1 MEIRYAAEMIH
12 RRKNKRDSIFRKG
25 LMISVDQLVVSFG
38 GFDLFK
44 GVSFLV
50 APKDRIGLTGKNG
63 AGKST
68 LLKILAGKQLP
79 SEGTVSS
86 PKDTR
91 VGYLPQH
98 MVVDNTKTVF
108 DETKT
113 AFDEILSLKAEIDH
127 LNHEIATREDY
138 ESDSYMQLIN
148 RVTDLND
155 RYLMVG
161 GTNMEGEIE
170 QTLKGLGFERKD
182 FTRQTSEF
190 SGGWRMRIELAKI
203 LLRKPDVFLLDE
215 PTNHLDIESIQW
227 LEDFLANYNG
237 AVVLVS
243 HDRAFLD
250 NVTNRTIEISLG
262 KIYDYKANYTR
273 YLELRKE
280 HRETQL
286 AAYRNQQKLIEETEQ
301 FIERFRYKAT
311 KAVQVQSR
319 TKMLE
324 KLDRIEVDDEDNS
337 RLNIKFPPAIRS
349 GTIVAECKH
358 LSKSYGD
365 LEVLNDIDLII
376 ERGEKVAFVGKNG
389 EGKTTLARVILGELE
404 HTGELKIGHNVKV
417 GYFAQNQA
425 QKLDENLTVLETIDQ
440 IAVGDIRT
448 RIRDIL
454 GAFMFSGEDVDKKVK
469 VLSGGERMR
478 LAMIKLMLEPVNFL
492 VLDEPT
498 NHLDIR
504 SKEMLK
510 NALADYDGTVLV
522 VSHDRE
528 FLDGLVNCVYEF
540 KHKKVKQ
547 HLGGIYDFLQKKKL
561 ESLKELEQKTKPGAN
576 NAAKTVVAAPA
587 ADDNKLSYE
596 ERKEINKQISRLEKS
611 VEQSEND
618 IARIE
623 DEIATMDQQMAN
635 PEMLNDAS
643 IFEKYD
649 QLKQELEKVMEQWT
663 EYTEEYEGL
672 LKQKTW

>member
-1 MEIRYAAEMIH
+1 
-12 RRKNKRDSIFRKG
+12 
-25 LMISVDQLVVSFG
+25 MISVDQLVVSFG

-44 GVSFLV
+44 GVSFLIT
-50 APKDRIGLTGKNG
+50 PKDRIGLTGKNG

-68 LLKILAGKQLP
+68 LLKILAGKQMP
-79 SEGTVSS
+79 SEGSISS
-86 PKDTR
+86 PKGVR
-91 VGYLPQH
+91 IGYLPQH
-98 MVVDNTKTVF
+98 MVVSNTKTVF
-108 DETKT
+108 EETRK
-113 AFDEILSLKAEIDH
+113 AFDEILTMKSEIDR
-127 LNHEIATREDY
+127 LNNEIATREDY
-138 ESDSYMQLIN
+138 ESDSYMQLIHE
-148 RVTDLND
+148 VTDLND
-155 RYLMVG
+155 RYHMFG

-227 LEDFLANYNG
+227 LEEFLSSYSG

-250 NVTNRTIEISLG
+250 GVTNRTVEISLG
-262 KIYDYKANYTR
+262 RIYDYKANYSR

-280 HRETQL
+280 HKETQL

-319 TKMLE
+319 SKMLDKIE
-324 KLDRIEVDDEDNS
+324 RIEVDEDDNS

-349 GTIVAECKH
+349 GNVVVECKN

-365 LEVLNDIDLII
+365 FEVLHDIDLMI
-376 ERGEKVAFVGKNG
+376 ERGDKVAFVGKNG
-389 EGKTTLARVILGELE
+389 EGKTTLARVILNELE
-404 HTGELKIGHNVKV
+404 HTGHLKIGHNVKV

-425 QKLDENLTVLETIDQ
+425 QLMDENLTVLETIDQ
-440 IAVGDIRT
+440 IAVGDVRT
-448 RIRDIL
+448 KIRDIL

-469 VLSGGERMR
+469 VLSGGERTR
-478 LAMIKLMLEPVNFL
+478 LSMIRLMLEPVNFL
-492 VLDEPT
+492 VMDEPT
-498 NHLDIR
+498 NHLDMR

-510 NALADYDGTVLV
+510 QALAEYDGTVLV

-540 KHKKVKQ
+540 KNKKVKQ
-547 HLGGIYDFLQKKKL
+547 HLGGIYDFLQKRKL
-561 ESLKELEQKTKPGAN
+561 ESLKELEQKSIENKAVAKEEKKP
-576 NAAKTVVAAPA
+576 VVEE
-587 ADDNKLSYE
+587 NKLSYE
-596 ERKEINKQISRLEKS
+596 ERKEINKSISRLEKS
-611 VEQSEND
+611 IEQSEKE
-618 IARIE
+618 ISKVE
-623 DEIATMDQQMAN
+623 GEIAAMDKKMAN
-635 PEMLNDAS
+635 PENLNDSS
-643 IFEKYD
+643 IFEVYEN
-649 QLKQELEKVMEQWT
+649 LKQKLEQVMEQWA
-663 EYTEEYEGL
+663 EFTEEHEQL
-672 LKQKTW
+672 VQQKTW

>member
-1 MEIRYAAEMIH
+1 
-12 RRKNKRDSIFRKG
+12 
-25 LMISVDQLVVSFG
+25 MISVDQLVVSFG

-44 GVSFLV
+44 GVSFLIT
-50 APKDRIGLTGKNG
+50 PKDRIGLTGKNG

-68 LLKILAGKQLP
+68 MLKILAGKQLP

-91 VGYLPQH
+91 IGYLPQH
-98 MVVDNTKTVF
+98 MNVDNTKTVF

-113 AFDEILSLKAEIDH
+113 AFDEILSLKAEIDR

-155 RYLMVG
+155 RYHMVG
-161 GTNMEGEIE
+161 GTNMEAEIE

-237 AVVLVS
+237 SVVLVS

-311 KAVQVQSR
+311 KSVQVQSR
-319 TKMLE
+319 AKMLD

-337 RLNIKFPPAIRS
+337 RLNIKFPPAVRS
-349 GTIVAECKH
+349 GTIVVECKH

-365 LEVLNDIDLII
+365 FEVLNDIDLII

-425 QKLDENLTVLETIDQ
+425 QKLDENLTILETIDQ
-440 IAVGDIRT
+440 IAIGDIRT
-448 RIRDIL
+448 KIRDIL

-498 NHLDIR
+498 NHLDMR

-510 NALADYDGTVLV
+510 NALAEYDGTVLV

-528 FLDGLVNCVYEF
+528 FLDGLVKCVYEF

-561 ESLKELEQKTKPGAN
+561 ESLKELEQKAKPVN
-576 NAAKTVVAAPA
+576 NTEVKKEIVTTA
-587 ADDNKLSYE
+587 ADENKLSYE

-611 VEQSEND
+611 IEQTESD
-618 IARIE
+618 IARLE
-623 DEIATMDQQMAN
+623 GEVAAMDEKMAN
-635 PEMLNDAS
+635 PDNLSDHA
-643 IFEKYD
+643 IFESYD
-649 QLKQELEKVMEQWT
+649 KLKQDLEKVMDQWS
-663 EYTEEYEGL
+663 EYTEEYEDL

>member
-1 MEIRYAAEMIH
+1 
-12 RRKNKRDSIFRKG
+12 
-25 LMISVDQLVVSFG
+25 MISVDQLVVSFG

-44 GVSFLV
+44 GVSFLIT
-50 APKDRIGLTGKNG
+50 PKDRIGLTGKNG

-68 LLKILAGKQLP
+68 MLKMLAGKQNP
-79 SEGTVSS
+79 SEGTISM
-86 PKDTR
+86 PKDVR
-91 VGYLPQH
+91 IGYLPQH
-98 MVVDNTKTVF
+98 MVVSNDKTVF
-108 DETKT
+108 EETRT
-113 AFDEILSLKAEIDH
+113 AFDEILSMKNEIDS

-138 ESDSYMQLIN
+138 ESDSYMNLIH

-155 RYLMVG
+155 RYLMFG
-161 GTNMEGEIE
+161 GNNMEAEIE

-182 FTRQTSEF
+182 FTRHTSEF

-203 LLRKPDVFLLDE
+203 LLRRPDVFLLDE

-227 LEDFLANYNG
+227 LEDFLSSYSG

-250 NVTNRTIEISLG
+250 NVTNRTVEISLG
-262 KIYDYKANYTR
+262 RIYDYKANYSK

-280 HRETQL
+280 HKETQL

-319 TKMLE
+319 SKMLE
-324 KLDRIEVDDEDNS
+324 KLDRIEVEEEDNS

-349 GTIVAECKH
+349 GTVVVECKH
-358 LSKSYGD
+358 LSKSYGNF
-365 LEVLNDIDLII
+365 EVLNDIDLVI
-376 ERGEKVAFVGKNG
+376 ERGDKVAFVGKNG
-389 EGKTTLARVILGELE
+389 EGKTTLARVILSELE

-425 QKLDENLTVLETIDQ
+425 QLMDENLTVLETIDQ
-440 IAVGDIRT
+440 IAVGDVRT
-448 RIRDIL
+448 KIRDIL

-469 VLSGGERMR
+469 VLSGGERTR
-478 LAMIKLMLEPVNFL
+478 LAMIRLMLEPVNFL
-492 VLDEPT
+492 VMDEPT
-498 NHLDIR
+498 NHLDMR

-510 NALADYDGTVLV
+510 NALAEYDGTVLV

-528 FLDGLVNCVYEF
+528 FLDGLVKCVYEF
-540 KHKKVKQ
+540 KNKKVKQ

-561 ESLKELEQKTKPGAN
+561 ESLKELEQKVPNASQSAKPEE
-576 NAAKTVVAAPA
+576 KKVAQQEST
-587 ADDNKLSYE
+587 LSYE
-596 ERKEINKQISRLEKS
+596 ERKEINKAISKLEKS
-611 VEQSEND
+611 VEQSENE
-618 IARIE
+618 IARLE
-623 DEIATMDQQMAN
+623 DEIAAMDEKMAN
-635 PEMLNDAS
+635 PESMSDPS
-643 IFEKYD
+643 IFEQYEK
-649 QLKQELEKVMEQWT
+649 LKKDLEAVMEQWA
-663 EYTEEYEGL
+663 EYTEEHENL

>member
-1 MEIRYAAEMIH
+1 
-12 RRKNKRDSIFRKG
+12 
-25 LMISVDQLVVSFG
+25 MISVDQLVVSFG

-44 GVSFLV
+44 GVSFLIT
-50 APKDRIGLTGKNG
+50 PKDRIGLTGKNG

-68 LLKILAGKQLP
+68 LLKILAGKQNP
-79 SEGTVSS
+79 SEGSISS
-86 PKDTR
+86 PKDVR
-91 VGYLPQH
+91 IGYLPQH
-98 MVVDNTKTVF
+98 MVVSNDKSVF
-108 DETKT
+108 EETKT
-113 AFDEILSLKAEIDH
+113 AFDEILSMKAEIDS
-127 LNHEIATREDY
+127 LNHQIATREDY
-138 ESDSYMQLIN
+138 ESDDYMKLIN

-155 RYLMVG
+155 RYLMFG
-161 GTNMEGEIE
+161 GNNMEAEIE
-170 QTLKGLGFERKD
+170 QTLKGLGFERED
-182 FTRQTSEF
+182 FVRQTSEF

-203 LLRKPDVFLLDE
+203 LLKKPDVFLLDE

-227 LEDFLANYNG
+227 LEDFLANYSG

-262 KIYDYKANYTR
+262 RIYDYKANYTK

-280 HRETQL
+280 HKETQL

-319 TKMLE
+319 SKMLE
-324 KLDRIEVDDEDNS
+324 KLDRIEVDEDDNS

-349 GTIVAECKH
+349 GTVVAECKH

-365 LEVLNDIDLII
+365 FEVLNDIDLTI
-376 ERGEKVAFVGKNG
+376 ERGDKVAFVGRNG
-389 EGKTTLARVILGELE
+389 EGKTTLARVILNELD

-425 QKLDENLTVLETIDQ
+425 QLMDESLTVFDTIDQ

-448 RIRDIL
+448 KIRDIL

-469 VLSGGERMR
+469 VLSGGERTR
-478 LAMIKLMLEPVNFL
+478 LAMIRLMLEPVNFL
-492 VLDEPT
+492 VMDEPT
-498 NHLDIR
+498 NHLDMR

-510 NALADYDGTVLV
+510 QALAEYDGTVLV

-540 KHKKVKQ
+540 RHKKVKQ
-547 HLGGIYDFLQKKKL
+547 HLGGIYDFLQKKKM
-561 ESLKELEQKTKPGAN
+561 ESLKDLEQNTKTSVKETTEEKQAEKE
-576 NAAKTVVAAPA
+576 AS
-587 ADDNKLSYE
+587 KLSYE
-596 ERKEINKQISRLEKS
+596 QRKEVNKAISKLEKQ
-611 VEQSEND
+611 VEQAEND
-618 IARIE
+618 IARLE
-623 DEIATMDQQMAN
+623 DEIAAMDEKMAN
-635 PEMLNDAS
+635 PDNLGDSS
-643 IFEKYD
+643 IFEQYD
-649 QLKQELEKVMEQWT
+649 KLKQDLEAVMEHWA
-663 EYTEEYEGL
+663 EYTEEHENL
-672 LKQKTW
+672 LKQKSW

>member
-1 MEIRYAAEMIH
+1 
-12 RRKNKRDSIFRKG
+12 
-25 LMISVDQLVVSFG
+25 MISVDQLVVSFG

-44 GVSFLV
+44 GVSFLIT
-50 APKDRIGLTGKNG
+50 PKDRIGLTGKNG

-68 LLKILAGKQLP
+68 MLKMLAGKQNP
-79 SEGTVSS
+79 SEGTISM
-86 PKDTR
+86 PKDVR
-91 VGYLPQH
+91 IGYLPQH
-98 MVVDNTKTVF
+98 MVVSNDKSVF
-108 DETKT
+108 EETKT
-113 AFDEILSLKAEIDH
+113 AFDEILSMKNEIDR

-138 ESDSYMQLIN
+138 ETDSYMNLIH

-155 RYLMVG
+155 RYLMFG
-161 GTNMEGEIE
+161 GNNMEAEIE

-203 LLRKPDVFLLDE
+203 LLRRPDVFLLDE

-227 LEDFLANYNG
+227 LEDFLSSYSG

-250 NVTNRTIEISLG
+250 NVTNRTVEISLG
-262 KIYDYKANYTR
+262 RIYDYKANYSK

-280 HRETQL
+280 HKETQL

-324 KLDRIEVDDEDNS
+324 KLDRIEVEEEDNS

-349 GTIVAECKH
+349 GTVVVECKH

-365 LEVLNDIDLII
+365 FEVLNDIDLVI
-376 ERGEKVAFVGKNG
+376 ERGDKVAFVGKNG
-389 EGKTTLARVILGELE
+389 EGKTTLARVILQELE

-425 QKLDENLTVLETIDQ
+425 QLMNENLTVLETIDE
-440 IAVGDIRT
+440 IAVGDVRT
-448 RIRDIL
+448 KIRDIL

-469 VLSGGERMR
+469 VLSGGERTR
-478 LAMIKLMLEPVNFL
+478 LAMIRLMLEPVNFL
-492 VLDEPT
+492 VMDEPT
-498 NHLDIR
+498 NHLDMR

-510 NALADYDGTVLV
+510 NALAEYDGTVLV

-528 FLDGLVNCVYEF
+528 FLDGLVKCVYEF
-540 KHKKVKQ
+540 KNKKVKQ

-561 ESLKELEQKTKPGAN
+561 ESLKELEQKNPTS
-576 NAAKTVVAAPA
+576 AAQPVKQEEKKVAQPEST
-587 ADDNKLSYE
+587 LSYE
-596 ERKEINKQISRLEKS
+596 ERKEINKAISKLEKS
-611 VEQSEND
+611 VEQSENE
-618 IARIE
+618 IARLE
-623 DEIATMDQQMAN
+623 DEIAAMDENMAK
-635 PEMLNDAS
+635 PENMSDPS
-643 IFEKYD
+643 IFEQYEK
-649 QLKQELEKVMEQWT
+649 LKQDLESVMEQWA
-663 EYTEEYEGL
+663 EYTEEHENL

>member
-1 MEIRYAAEMIH
+1 
-12 RRKNKRDSIFRKG
+12 
-25 LMISVDQLVVSFG
+25 MISVDQLVVSFG

-44 GVSFLV
+44 GVSFLIT
-50 APKDRIGLTGKNG
+50 PKDRIGLTGKNG

-68 LLKILAGKQLP
+68 MLKMLAGKQNP
-79 SEGTVSS
+79 SEGTISM
-86 PKDTR
+86 PKDVR
-91 VGYLPQH
+91 IGYLPQH
-98 MVVDNTKTVF
+98 MVVSNDKTVF
-108 DETKT
+108 EETRT
-113 AFDEILSLKAEIDH
+113 AFDEILSMKNEIDR

-138 ESDSYMQLIN
+138 ESDSYMNLIH

-155 RYLMVG
+155 RYLMFG
-161 GTNMEGEIE
+161 GNNMEAEIE

-203 LLRKPDVFLLDE
+203 LLKRPDAFLLDE

-227 LEDFLANYNG
+227 LEDFLSSYSG

-250 NVTNRTIEISLG
+250 NVTNRTVEISLG
-262 KIYDYKANYTR
+262 RIYDYKANYSK

-280 HRETQL
+280 HKETQL

-319 TKMLE
+319 SKMLE
-324 KLDRIEVDDEDNS
+324 KLDRIEVEEEDNS

-349 GTIVAECKH
+349 GTVVVECKH

-365 LEVLNDIDLII
+365 FEVLNDIDLII

-389 EGKTTLARVILGELE
+389 EGKTTLARVILNELE

-425 QKLDENLTVLETIDQ
+425 QLMDESLTVLETIDQ
-440 IAVGDIRT
+440 IAVGDVRT
-448 RIRDIL
+448 KIRDIL

-469 VLSGGERMR
+469 VLSGGERTR
-478 LAMIKLMLEPVNFL
+478 LAMIRLMLEPVNFL
-492 VLDEPT
+492 VMDEPT
-498 NHLDIR
+498 NHLDMR

-510 NALADYDGTVLV
+510 NALAEYDGTVLV

-528 FLDGLVNCVYEF
+528 FLDGLVKCVYEF
-540 KHKKVKQ
+540 KNKKVKQ

-561 ESLKELEQKTKPGAN
+561 ESLRELEQKNTTGSPQ
-576 NAAKTVVAAPA
+576 TVKQEEKKVAQPEST
-587 ADDNKLSYE
+587 LSYE
-596 ERKEINKQISRLEKS
+596 ERKEINKAISKLEKS
-611 VEQSEND
+611 VEQSENE
-618 IARIE
+618 IARLE
-623 DEIATMDQQMAN
+623 DEIAAMDEKMAK
-635 PEMLNDAS
+635 PENMSDTS
-643 IFEKYD
+643 IFEQYEK
-649 QLKQELEKVMEQWT
+649 LKKDLESVMEQWA
-663 EYTEEYEGL
+663 EYTEEHENL